1 MSNMQNRIIQQDVDP
16 FTMVPNE
23 IITEPT
29 LSCSA
34 KVIWMYLRMRPV
46 DWKFYNTEI
55 VKHFKMGEEK
65 LLKCFKELESF
76 GLISRTQIREKNGRW
91 GTYNFQI
98 FRTIN
103 HQTLDNT
110 ESPPEGEK
118 PGPVKPAPVNQGL
131 QRKKETK
138 KDITNISRQPTKK
151 FNPNNKLPTL
161 DEIKEECE
169 REKYFIDEEKFFKWC
184 QKEGVLNSS
193 WRSVLMRWSE
203 NPINKINPATLSK
216 KPSLQSRLP
225 LIYSCLENCFEIRN
239 GGHNIKD
246 WPKSSFKIEDG
257 DFVFYYPNKR
267 FLNVYRVTIEKL
279 SSQYNIKF
287 KPKTS

>member
-1 MSNMQNRIIQQDVDP
+1 MSNIQNRIIQQDVDP

-46 DWKFYNTEI
+46 DWKFYNCEI

-65 LLKCFKELESF
+65 LLNCFKELEKF
-76 GLISRTQIREKNGRW
+76 GLISRVQTREKNGRW

-103 HQTLDNT
+103 RPTLDNT

-138 KDITNISRQPTKK
+138 KERTNISSLKDQIKK
-151 FNPNNKLPTL
+151 EVKRREDFEKL
-161 DEIKEECE
+161 DKG
-169 REKYFIDEEKFFKWC
+169 FKVDNFLQWLED
-184 QKEGVLNSS
+184 QGDNLKTTWKVALTS
-193 WRSVLMRWSE
+193 W
-203 NPINKINPATLSK
+203 SK
-216 KPSLQSRLP
+216 KPENFNKQEIIKHECAEKRNSDLLASKIAVIKGSFEFRNPEVTGFDISEIDFKSLKLDRGAYFYHYNDNF
-225 LIYSCLENCFEIRN
+225 LIQKYRSFLKSLEINL
-239 GGHNIKD
+239 K
-246 WPKSSFKIEDG
+246 KS
-257 DFVFYYPNKR
+257 
-267 FLNVYRVTIEKL
+267 
-279 SSQYNIKF
+279 
-287 KPKTS
+287 

>member
-1 MSNMQNRIIQQDVDP
+1 MSNIQNRIIQQDVDP

-138 KDITNISRQPTKK
+138 KERTNISSLKDQIKK
-151 FNPNNKLPTL
+151 EVKRREDFEKLNKGFKVDEFYQWLQDQGDNLKTTWKVALSAWLKRPENFNKK
-161 DEIKEECE
+161 DVIK
-169 REKYFIDEEKFFKWC
+169 
-184 QKEGVLNSS
+184 Q
-193 WRSVLMRWSE
+193 
-203 NPINKINPATLSK
+203 
-216 KPSLQSRLP
+216 QSA
-225 LIYSCLENCFEIRN
+225 
-239 GGHNIKD
+239 
-246 WPKSSFKIEDG
+246 
-257 DFVFYYPNKR
+257 
-267 FLNVYRVTIEKL
+267 EKL
-279 SSQYNIKF
+279 SSMALANKKAEIKGTFEFQQNINDFDISEIDFKCLKF
-287 KPKTS
+287 DRGAYFYYYDDNFPIEKYRSFLESLKINFKKST